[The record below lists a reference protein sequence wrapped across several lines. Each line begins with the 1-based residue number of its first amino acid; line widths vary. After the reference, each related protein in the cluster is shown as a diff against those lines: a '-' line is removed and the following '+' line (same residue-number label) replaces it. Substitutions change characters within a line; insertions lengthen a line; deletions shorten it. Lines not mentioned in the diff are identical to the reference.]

1 MSEKFINMRALY
13 FLLIILFVSVKS
25 HADGLSIDHTRV
37 IMSSTLHS
45 TEIVIS
51 NTSKYTWLVQS
62 RIVNSS
68 GSAEKLTPSAN
79 FYILPPIFKLPSGQ
93 SQTVRIIRRQPVEQ
107 HNQETLQYI
116 VFKSI
121 PAIDKTFFELNKVKQ
136 QLSVSLSLIIKLLS
150 RPAELDVSWEKSV
163 SLLSFTK
170 NVHALTISN
179 TSPYFLTLSRVFV
192 NGTEIA
198 LEGKQRMITPFS
210 KIILDKVITSP
221 GDEIKWTI
229 INDQGGETRMMT
241 CNLL

>member
-1 MSEKFINMRALY
+1 MRTLY
-13 FLLIILFVSVKS
+13 FLFIILCLPVKS

-62 RIVNSS
+62 GIVHSL
-68 GSAEKLTPSAN
+68 GSTEKLTPSEN

-93 SQTVRIIRRQPVEQ
+93 SQTVQIIRRQPVWQ

-121 PAIDKTFFELNKVKQ
+121 PAIDKKFFELNKVKQ

-150 RPAELDVSWEKSV
+150 RPADLNVSWEKSV

-170 NVHALTISN
+170 KRTCVDDQQYQS
-179 TSPYFLTLSRVFV
+179 VFYD
-192 NGTEIA
+192 A
-198 LEGKQRMITPFS
+198 
-210 KIILDKVITSP
+210 
-221 GDEIKWTI
+221 
-229 INDQGGETRMMT
+229 
-241 CNLL
+241 